1 MKKIYTC
8 ITVVLTAVSIST
20 SAQQVNVDTHIAVND
35 QQDQNTYAVIIS
47 NEHYQFEEPVP
58 YACNDGAIF
67 KLYCEK
73 TLGIPEKNIK
83 YVEDATLNV
92 MKFNLQWLERIM
104 KVKNGQA
111 RAFVYYSG
119 HGMPDEDTKK
129 AYLLPVDGFSTEP
142 STGYSTEDLYK
153 LLGNMPSKGT
163 VVLLDACFSGAKREG
178 GMMKSSRGVAIKAKN
193 GPLQGNMVVFSAAQS
208 NETAYPLKSK
218 EHGMF
223 TYFLLEQL
231 HNRKGFITLGELSDN
246 VTRMVAETSIKEN
259 DKSQT
264 PSVAAATDAEGWR
277 NWNMANQEASRYVNI
292 PKALGKKQASAS
304 TEPQPAEPD
313 AKTKTLDLSAGGAFS
328 LAGVV
333 YEMVRIDR
341 NSFVMGTREMPN
353 TFSTFSMNQPAHRV
367 SLDAYAIGKTEV
379 TQELWEAVMGSN
391 PSTHK
396 DPKLPVENVSW
407 DACQQFLK
415 KLNTMCDTNF
425 RLPTEAEWEY
435 AANCSN
441 TYTSLGLKDMIA
453 GVDEWCQDF
462 YGRYS
467 QMNQTNPKGPSM
479 GFQRVVRGASAGNV
493 AKARRTSQRGH
504 MKPTDKSSN
513 VGLRLAHDV
522 KQ

>member
-1 MKKIYTC
+1 MKRVYICFTA
-8 ITVVLTAVSIST
+8 ILTAVSIT
-20 SAQQVNVDTHIAVND
+20 TRAQQGNVDTHIAVTD
-35 QQDQNTYAVIIS
+35 QQDENTYAVIIS

-58 YACNDGAIF
+58 FACNDGAIF

-83 YVEDATLNV
+83 FVEDATLNV

-119 HGMPDEDTKK
+119 HGMPDEDSKK

-153 LLGNMPSKGT
+153 LLGGMPSKGT
-163 VVLLDACFSGAKREG
+163 VVLLDACFSGSKREG
-178 GMMKSSRGVAIKAKN
+178 GMMKSSRGVAIKAKSE
-193 GPLQGNMVVFSAAQS
+193 PLQGNMVVFSAAQG

-223 TYFLLEQL
+223 TYFLLQQL
-231 HNRKGFITLGELSDN
+231 HDKKGFVTLGELSDY
-246 VTRMVAETSIKEN
+246 VTKMVAETSIKEN

-264 PSVAAATDAEGWR
+264 PSVAAAANAEGWR
-277 NWNMANQEASRYVNI
+277 NWKMANQEAGKYVNM
-292 PKALGKKQASAS
+292 PKTLGKKQGSS
-304 TEPQPAEPD
+304 TTAEQPSEP
-313 AKTKTLDLSAGGAFS
+313 TKSEGLDLSAGGAFS

-341 NSFVMGTREMPN
+341 GSFVMGTKEMPN
-353 TFSTFSMNQPAHRV
+353 SFSTFSMNQPAHRV
-367 SLDAYAIGKTEV
+367 SLNAYAIGKTEV
-379 TQELWEAVMGSN
+379 TQELWQAVMGSN
-391 PSTHK
+391 PSANK
-396 DPKLPVENVSW
+396 NPKQAVENVSW
-407 DACQQFLK
+407 DDCQQFLK
-415 KLNTMCDTNF
+415 KLNALCGTNF

-435 AANCSN
+435 AAQSAS
-441 TYTSLGLKDMIA
+441 TYTSLGLKDMTA

-462 YGRYS
+462 YGRYT
-467 QMNQTNPKGPSM
+467 QMNQNNPKGPGM
-479 GFQRVVRGASAGNV
+479 GFQRVVRGASNGNV
-493 AKARRTSQRGH
+493 AKARRASQRGH
-504 MKPTDKSSN
+504 MRPTDVSST

-522 KQ
+522 K

>member
-1 MKKIYTC
+1 M
-8 ITVVLTAVSIST
+8 LASGTAN
-20 SAQQVNVDTHIAVND
+20 AQQGNVDTHIAVTD
-35 QQDQNTYAVIIS
+35 QQDENTYAVIIS

-58 YACNDGAIF
+58 YANNDGATF

-104 KVKNGQA
+104 KVKNGEA
-111 RAFVYYSG
+111 RAFIYYSG
-119 HGMPDEDTKK
+119 HGMPDEDSKK

-193 GPLQGNMVVFSAAQS
+193 DPLQGNMVVFSAAQG
-208 NETAYPLKSK
+208 NETAYPLKAK

-231 HNRKGFITLGELSDN
+231 HDKKGFVTLGELSDY
-246 VTRMVAETSIKEN
+246 VTKMVAETSIKEN

-264 PSVAAATDAEGWR
+264 PMVAAASGAEGWR
-277 NWNMANQEASRYVNI
+277 TWKMANQEAGNYVNI
-292 PKALGKKQASAS
+292 PKTLGKKQAP
-304 TEPQPAEPD
+304 TVTDPQPTAPKESE
-313 AKTKTLDLSAGGAFS
+313 ALDLSAGGAFS

-333 YEMVRIDR
+333 YEMARIDR
-341 NSFVMGTREMPN
+341 GSFVMGAKELQN
-353 TFSTFSMNQPAHRV
+353 SFSTFSMNQPAHRV
-367 SLDAYAIGKTEV
+367 SLNAFAIGKTEV
-379 TQELWEAVMGSN
+379 TQELWEAVMGQN
-391 PSTHK
+391 PSINK
-396 DPKLPVENVSW
+396 DPKRAVDNVSW
-407 DACQQFLK
+407 NDCQQFLN
-415 KLNTMCDTNF
+415 KLNTMCGTNF

-435 AANCSN
+435 AAQCAG
-441 TYTSLGLKDMIA
+441 TYPALGVKDMTT
-453 GVDEWCQDF
+453 GVDEWCQDY

-467 QMNQTNPKGPSM
+467 QMNQNNPKGPSM
-479 GFQRVVRGASAGNV
+479 GFQRVVRGASNTSV
-493 AKARRTSQRGH
+493 AKASKVSQRGH
-504 MKPTDKSSN
+504 KKQTDAASN

-522 KQ
+522 K